1 VALVWLA
8 FAAGV
13 AGISL
18 AAPFVRWAL
27 PAPPLV
33 TGFYRVALAAV
44 LLGAVLAARGRGARS
59 DRASPRLVLADRRSA
74 RLALAGGLFFGAD
87 IALWHLSIVRTSL
100 ANATLLVNTTPIF
113 VGLWAVAVRRERLGG
128 RFWVSAAL
136 AIAGAALLLGASPA
150 GAGRGDALAIGAA
163 VFYSGYLLLAKD
175 ARRGG
180 DALAVLALGSASA
193 ALVLGVAAWAVGD
206 PFIGFPARSWAA
218 IGGAALVAQVGGVL
232 GILWALRWA
241 RASFAAVALLGQP
254 VGTTLLGWWLFDEP
268 LGAQQAAGGVA
279 VLGAILLAATGAALD
294 PTETRR

>member
-1 VALVWLA
+1 MTRVWLA

-33 TGFYRVALAAV
+33 TGFYRLALAAL
-44 LLGAVLAARGRGARS
+44 LLGALLAARGRAALP
-59 DRASPRLVLADRRSA
+59 DRASI
-74 RLALAGGLFFGAD
+74 RLALVAGLFFGAD
-87 IALWHLSIVRTSL
+87 IALWHLAIVRTSL

-113 VGLWAVAVRRERLGG
+113 VGLWALLARGERLG
-128 RFWVSAAL
+128 RLFWVSAAL
-136 AIAGAALLLGASPA
+136 ALAGAALLLGSSPA
-150 GAGRGDALAIGAA
+150 GAADGDALALGAA

-175 ARRGG
+175 ARASG

-193 ALVLGVAAWAVGD
+193 AALLGVAAWAAGD
-206 PFIGFPARSWAA
+206 PFAGFPARSWAA

-241 RASFAAVALLGQP
+241 RASFAALALLGQP

-268 LGAQQAAGGVA
+268 LAALQAAGGVA
-279 VLGAILLAATGAALD
+279 VLAAILLASGSALD
-294 PTETRR
+294 PAESRR

>member
-1 VALVWLA
+1 MARVWLA

-33 TGFYRVALAAV
+33 TGFYRVALAAL
-44 LLGAVLAARGRGARS
+44 LLGAVLAARGRAALP
-59 DRASPRLVLADRRSA
+59 DRASA
-74 RLALAGGLFFGAD
+74 RLALVAGLFFGAD
-87 IALWHLSIVRTSL
+87 IALWHLAIVRTSL

-113 VGLWAVAVRRERLGG
+113 VGLWAIAVRGEPLGR
-128 RFWVSAAL
+128 RFWVSTAL
-136 AIAGAALLLGASPA
+136 ALAGAALLLGSSPA
-150 GAGRGDALAIGAA
+150 GAGGGDALALGAA

-175 ARRGG
+175 ARRSG

-193 ALVLGVAAWAVGD
+193 AALLGVAAGAAGD
-206 PFIGFPARSWAA
+206 PFAGFPARSWAA
-218 IGGAALVAQVGGVL
+218 IAGAALVAQIGGVL
-232 GILWALRWA
+232 GIVWALRWA

-268 LGAQQAAGGVA
+268 LGAWQAAGGVA
-279 VLGAILLAATGAALD
+279 VLAAILLASRGALD
-294 PTETRR
+294 PAEARR